1 MKSNNQLYSNM
12 LQAALDRLSDR
23 DPAEISR
30 LANVVFDGS
39 AFHFSSLG
47 QQITVSYPDYTIT
60 PKLHQWH
67 IFTILH
73 YLAFADGMPLSGKQI
88 TFSQYKD
95 GMVRGGGFDRDV
107 EQIIQN
113 SSDRLSYDLLAERSL
128 SLGAELIS
136 SNADFCARFQFMP
149 NYPIWLKIWFADE
162 EFPASGRMLLDSS
175 AEHYLTI
182 EDAVTAAPLILDKLF
197 L

>member
-1 MKSNNQLYSNM
+1 MKSKDQLYSNM
-12 LQAALDRLSDR
+12 LQAALNHLKGR
-23 DPAEISR
+23 DPVEISR
-30 LANVVFDGS
+30 LANVAFDDNS
-39 AFHFSSLG
+39 FHFNSLG

-60 PKLHQWH
+60 PELPQWH
-67 IFTILH
+67 VFTILH
-73 YLAFADGMPLSGKQI
+73 YLAFADGMPLSGRQI

-107 EQIIQN
+107 ENIIQK
-113 SSDRLSYDLLAERSL
+113 SSAHLSYDLLAKRSL
-128 SLGAELIS
+128 SLGAEIVS
-136 SNADFCARFQFMP
+136 SNADFCAKFQFMP

-182 EDAVTAAPLILDKLF
+182 EDAVTAGPLILDKLF